1 MARKMLSINSN
12 RSMNYLLKTITG
24 VSYDVITAEDPVEAM
39 SSLKT
44 TGEEIECILI
54 DIDYQIEQN
63 LNFIQHLKDSFLYQ
77 CPVIV
82 LCSDKEIFDPDKLAN
97 VERVFYKPFD
107 PLDLKKEIDEIIMRS
122 LQK

>member
-1 MARKMLSINSN
+1 MARKMLSINNN

-44 TGEEIECILI
+44 TGEIECILI
-54 DIDYQIEQN
+54 DIDYQTEQN
-63 LNFIQHLKDSFLYQ
+63 LNFILHLKESFLYQ

-82 LCSDKEIFDPDKLAN
+82 LCSHKEIFDPDKLAN

-107 PLDLKKEIDEIIMRS
+107 PLDLKKEIDEVIMRS

>member
-24 VSYDVITAEDPVEAM
+24 VSYDVITAEDTVEAM

-44 TGEEIECILI
+44 PGEIECVLI
-54 DIDYQIEQN
+54 DIDYHTELNI
-63 LNFIQHLKDSFLYQ
+63 NFIHHLKDSFLYQ

-82 LCSDKEIFDPDKLAN
+82 LCSNKEIFDGDKLAN

>member
-1 MARKMLSINSN
+1 MLSINNN

-82 LCSDKEIFDPDKLAN
+82 LCSDKEIFDPDKLAH

>member
-24 VSYDVITAEDPVEAM
+24 VSYDVITAEDTVEAM

-44 TGEEIECILI
+44 IGEIECILI
-54 DIDYQIEQN
+54 DIDYQTEQN
-63 LNFIQHLKDSFLYQ
+63 INFILHLKDSFLYQ

-97 VERVFYKPFD
+97 VERIFYKPFD